1 MNKGPKIKS
10 ARSTVEKKSQ
20 AHTKTAKSYKHK
32 NGNFAGKNI
41 DVTPTNVSPLK
52 QIGSAKNVSRSFII
66 LNSSTRPTNEKI
78 ENKYESS
85 LKNNGLSC
93 KNSEHRNLKSNMNN
107 WYNK

>member
-85 LKNNGLSC
+85 LKNNELSC
-93 KNSEHRNLKSNMNN
+93 KKSEHKNLKSNMNN